1 MTRMR
6 ERLTRVLALI
16 AGTAWL
22 AGCSVLG
29 PMPDLLQGKVLNK
42 DEQRNKVDGMI
53 ERGQS
58 HERDAEKQ
66 IETDK

>member
-1 MTRMR
+1 MR

-16 AGTAWL
+16 VSTAWL

-29 PMPDLLQGKVLNK
+29 PMPDLLQGKVLSK

-58 HERDAEKQ
+58 HEHDAAKQ
-66 IETDK
+66 IENDK